1 MVYIM
6 ENDYNI
12 MNWLR
17 KESIWILQIFIFSI
31 LSLTLWSCDED
42 ATEPSVTLNADAGND
57 MTVEV
62 GQEVELDGS
71 NSSSSEGSFDY
82 NWSFSSTPENSSADI
97 QNANSETPS
106 FTPDA
111 IGDYVVELTI
121 TSGDQEDTDNVTITA
136 TEGNTPKEVA
146 EDVDNN
152 TTWTDRVS
160 NPDIPDYIVTRS
172 IDINADLT
180 IEPGVLVHLDE
191 DVFMYVKD
199 GALMAEGNA
208 SNRIILTSS
217 NEAGEINWG
226 GIFITSSDS
235 RNIIAYAD
243 VKYAAGEE
251 EWYGVHKKSAIGLSN
266 DGKLKL
272 KYSVISNNDGY
283 GLFVRYG
290 ELVEF
295 EENEFNDNEEQGIGV
310 DMSQAAMIDENT
322 TFSNNEYAVEIYESE
337 SEDGVELTYI
347 NLSGGASYY
356 VTGDLNVNADL
367 TINPGAMF
375 EFKQDKKMTVTSD
388 GMLKATAEGDETIV
402 FTSAKADAG
411 LYWKGIE
418 IKSADARNELNNVE
432 IAYAG
437 SSEWWF
443 GVHKQAA
450 LALKT
455 DGKIKL
461 KNSEIS
467 NSKDYGMYARHG
479 EVTEFENNSFTGNEG
494 PAIGLYA
501 NLADMID
508 ENTSFS
514 GNGWNGVEI
523 YESKLTESANWINLQ
538 GDAKYAVT
546 GDLALE
552 SALKID
558 PGAAFE
564 FDIDKELKVSSDGGS
579 LNAQG
584 TATSKITFT
593 RRVDGEG
600 WSGIL
605 FLSSS
610 SLNKL
615 DHVEV
620 LYAGS
625 TEFWIGE
632 HVYTAVAGNNNA
644 VLEMTNSKVAYSEG
658 FGVYWKGAGTIN
670 DILSASANNEFEGN
684 AEEDAILP

>member
-1 MVYIM
+1 
-6 ENDYNI
+6 
-12 MNWLR
+12 MNFKNFLFFPLVLMAV
-17 KESIWILQIFIFSI
+17 SIAI
-31 LSLTLWSCDED
+31 TSCNED
-42 ATEPSVTLNADAGND
+42 DDTSEPSVTLEADAGND

-62 GQEVELDGS
+62 GEDVMLDGS
-71 NSSSSEGSFDY
+71 NSSASEGSFDY
-82 NWSFSSTPENSSADI
+82 NWSFAATPDNSTAEL

-111 IGDYVVELTI
+111 VGDYVVELTI
-121 TSGDQEDTDNVTITA
+121 TSGDQEDTDEVTVTA
-136 TEGNTPKEVA
+136 TEGNTTKEVS

-160 NPDIPDYIVTRS
+160 DPGTPDYIVTSS
-172 IDINADLT
+172 IDVNADLI
-180 IEPGVLVHLDE
+180 IEPGVLVYFDE

-199 GALMAEGNA
+199 GAIMAEGNA
-208 SNRIILTSS
+208 SNRITLTSS
-217 NEAGEINWG
+217 NEAGEIYWG
-226 GIFITSSDS
+226 GIIITSTDS

-251 EWYGVHKKSAIGLSN
+251 EYYGVHKKSAIGLK
-266 DGKLKL
+266 DEGKLKL

-283 GLFVRYG
+283 GLYVRFG

-295 EENEFNDNEEQGIGV
+295 EENEFNDNEARGIGV
-310 DMSQAAMIDENT
+310 DISQAAMIDGNT

-347 NLSGGASYY
+347 KLSGGASYY
-356 VTGDLNVNADL
+356 VTGDLEVNADL

-375 EFKQDKKMTVTSD
+375 EFKQDKKMSVTSD
-388 GMLKATAEGDETIV
+388 GMLKAGAEGDETVV

-437 SSEWWF
+437 SSEWYF
-443 GVHKQAA
+443 GVHEQAA

-467 NSKDYGMYARHG
+467 NSKAYGMYARHG
-479 EVTEFENNSFTGNEG
+479 EVTEFENNTFTGNEG

-501 NLADMID
+501 NLAGMMD
-508 ENTSFS
+508 EGTSFS

-523 YESKLTESANWINLQ
+523 FESDLTESATWVSLQ
-538 GDAKYAVT
+538 GDAKYDVS
-546 GDLALE
+546 GDLSVKGALE
-552 SALKID
+552 ID
-558 PGAAFE
+558 PGATFE
-564 FDIDKELKVSSDGGS
+564 FDIDKELYITSNGGS

-584 TATSKITFT
+584 TETSKITFS

-600 WSGIL
+600 WSGIR
-605 FLSSS
+605 FESSS
-610 SLNKL
+610 SMNKL
-615 DHVEV
+615 VHVEV

-625 TEFWIGE
+625 TEVYIGD
-632 HVYTAVAGNNNA
+632 HVYAAISGFDPA
-644 VLEMTNSKVAYSEG
+644 VLEMTNSKVAYSG
-658 FGVYWKGAGTIN
+658 GYGVYWKGVGTIN
-670 DILSASANNEFEGN
+670 DILSAAANNEFVGN
-684 AEEDAILP
+684 AQEDVILP

>member
-1 MVYIM
+1 
-6 ENDYNI
+6 
-12 MNWLR
+12 MNFKKFLFLPLLLMAV
-17 KESIWILQIFIFSI
+17 SIAI
-31 LSLTLWSCDED
+31 TSCDED
-42 ATEPSVTLNADAGND
+42 DDTSEPSVTLEADAGND

-62 GQEVELDGS
+62 GEEAILDGS
-71 NSSSSEGSFDY
+71 NSSASEGSFDY
-82 NWSFSSTPENSSADI
+82 NWSFSSLPENSSAEL

-106 FTPDA
+106 FTPDVV
-111 IGDYVVELTI
+111 GDFVVELTI
-121 TSGDQEDTDNVTITA
+121 TNGDQEDTDDVTVTA
-136 TEGNTPKEVA
+136 TEGNTPKEVS
-146 EDVDNN
+146 ENVDNN

-160 NPDIPDYIVTRS
+160 DPETADYIVKSS
-172 IDINADLT
+172 IDVNADLT
-180 IEPGVLVHLDE
+180 IEPGVLVYFDE

-199 GALMAEGNA
+199 GAIMAEGNA
-208 SNRIILTSS
+208 SNRITLTSS
-217 NEAGEINWG
+217 NEAGEIYWG
-226 GIFITSSDS
+226 GVVITSSDS
-235 RNIIAYAD
+235 RNILAYTD
-243 VKYAAGEE
+243 VKYAAGAEK
-251 EWYGVHKKSAIGLSN
+251 WYGVDKKAAIGLK
-266 DGKLKL
+266 DEGKLKL
-272 KYSVISNNDGY
+272 KYSAISKNDGY
-283 GLFVRYG
+283 GLYVGNG

-295 EENEFNDNEEQGIGV
+295 EENEFNDNEAQGMGV
-310 DMSQAAMIDENT
+310 NMSKAAMIDGNT

-337 SEDGVELTYI
+337 SEDGDELTYI
-347 NLSGGASYY
+347 KLSGGASYY
-356 VTGDLNVNADL
+356 VTGNLNVYADL

-388 GMLKATAEGDETIV
+388 GMLKAGAEGDETVV

-411 LYWKGIE
+411 LYWKGLE

-432 IAYAG
+432 ISYAG
-437 SSEWWF
+437 NSDWWF
-443 GVHKQAA
+443 GVDKKTA

-479 EVTEFENNSFTGNEG
+479 VVTEFENNTFTGNEG

-501 NLADMID
+501 NVAGMID
-508 ENTSFS
+508 EGTSFS

-523 YESKLTESANWINLQ
+523 FESELTESATWVSLQ
-538 GDAKYAVT
+538 GDAKYGVS
-546 GDLALE
+546 GDLTLKEALTV
-552 SALKID
+552 D
-558 PGAAFE
+558 PGATFE
-564 FDIDKELKVSSDGGS
+564 FDTDKELYVSSDGGS

-593 RRVDGEG
+593 RRVEGEG

-605 FLSSS
+605 YKSSS

-632 HVYTAVAGNNNA
+632 AVYAAIAGDNNA
-644 VLEMTNSKVAYSEG
+644 VLQMTNSKVAYSAG
-658 FGVYWKGAGTIN
+658 FGVYWKGVDTIN
-670 DILSASANNEFEGN
+670 DILSPEANNEFEGN
-684 AEEDAILP
+684 AEGDAVLP

>member
-1 MVYIM
+1 
-6 ENDYNI
+6 
-12 MNWLR
+12 MNFKNFLFLPLLLMAV
-17 KESIWILQIFIFSI
+17 SIAI
-31 LSLTLWSCDED
+31 TSCDED
-42 ATEPSVTLNADAGND
+42 DDTSEPSVTLEADAGTD

-62 GQEVELDGS
+62 GEEAILDGS
-71 NSSSSEGSFDY
+71 NSSASEGSFDY
-82 NWSFSSTPENSSADI
+82 NWSFSSTPENSSAEL

-106 FTPDA
+106 FTPDVV
-111 IGDYVVELTI
+111 GDFVVELTI
-121 TSGDQEDTDNVTITA
+121 TNGDQEDTDDVTVTA
-136 TEGNTPKEVA
+136 TEGNTPKEVS

-160 NPDIPDYIVTRS
+160 DPETADYIVKSS
-172 IDINADLT
+172 IDVNADLT
-180 IEPGVLVHLDE
+180 IEPGVLVYFDE
-191 DVFMYVKD
+191 DVFMKVKD
-199 GALMAEGNA
+199 GAIMAEGNA
-208 SNRIILTSS
+208 SNRITLTSS
-217 NEAGEINWG
+217 NEAGEIYWG
-226 GIFITSSDS
+226 GVVITSSDS
-235 RNIIAYAD
+235 RNILAYTD
-243 VKYAAGEE
+243 VKYAAGKE
-251 EWYGVHKKSAIGLSN
+251 EWYGVDKKAAIGLK
-266 DGKLKL
+266 DEGKLKL
-272 KYSVISNNDGY
+272 KYSAISKNDGY
-283 GLFVRYG
+283 GLYVGNG

-295 EENEFNDNEEQGIGV
+295 EENEFNDNEAQGMGV
-310 DMSQAAMIDENT
+310 NMTQAAMIDGNT

-337 SEDGVELTYI
+337 SEDGDELSYI
-347 NLSGGASYY
+347 KLSGGASYY
-356 VTGDLNVNADL
+356 VTGNLNVYADL

-388 GMLKATAEGDETIV
+388 GMLKAGAEGDETVV

-411 LYWKGIE
+411 LYWKGLE

-432 IAYAG
+432 ISYAG
-437 SSEWWF
+437 NSHWWF
-443 GVHKQAA
+443 GVDKKTA

-479 EVTEFENNSFTGNEG
+479 EVTAFENNTFTGNDG

-501 NLADMID
+501 NLAGMID
-508 ENTSFS
+508 EGTSFS

-523 YESKLTESANWINLQ
+523 FESELTESATWVSLQ
-538 GDAKYAVT
+538 GDAKYGVS
-546 GDLALE
+546 GDLTLKGALT
-552 SALKID
+552 IN
-558 PGAAFE
+558 PGATFE
-564 FDIDKELKVSSDGGS
+564 FDTDKELYISSDGGS

-593 RRVDGEG
+593 RRVEGEG

-605 FLSSS
+605 YKSSS

-632 HVYTAVAGNNNA
+632 AVYAAIAGDNNA
-644 VLEMTNSKVAYSEG
+644 VLQMTNSKVANSGG
-658 FGVYWKGAGTIN
+658 FGVYWKGVDTIN
-670 DILSASANNEFEGN
+670 DILSAEANNEFEGN
-684 AEEDAILP
+684 AEGDAVLP